1 MAPFVIRKTWF
12 KKTGGSKKKNTTL
25 STNASTCTSTSS
37 PPMLMPSYHTKGQ
50 QHHIFTT
57 QSTTALALSK
67 RQPFATSPISPPG
80 TTLSGTTTLI
90 NNTTTPMNKMSSP
103 SSANT
108 GIACA
113 SLPHLPYSHPAHK
126 HSNTVSAPINSCT
139 TRFRSGS
146 GNDIPEDS
154 SPWTAASA
162 HHMQPQL
169 SNQLVSE
176 SIRAN
181 SRARRYLAR
190 VQTSFNRSTQHLY
203 QQTQP
208 YQPPEDTYQLER
220 QSSQGSRFRPS
231 LENVRGLETVAQ
243 EYARTIKALWQM
255 VEEEELSQRLADATP
270 AEREWIIMH
279 HSNQS
284 ETSTLAS
291 CYYIPNQLINAT
303 KEHFRYS
310 HDSHASDDSRN
321 GAAEPS
327 SSSSRSNSR
336 LSYVADPVYNYNK
349 NHFTKHSQSDHH
361 QYLHQQ
367 PPLSPIRETHMAHS
381 SHSPKSQTTATSR
394 SPCRVHPDTQTSP
407 SGKDKETDGFFL
419 DGTIQRRGT
428 NVSDKVKLSAMEL
441 QKRDNYTL
449 QQRIDLEED
458 WRMQAKLL
466 QSNVTPRQVK
476 NNITSKLVSPTRPRH
491 PYYYYHQQQQ
501 QQQQQPEPH
510 SHYLVYHDG
519 KFPEYEPAAHCS
531 QYDLKEE
538 LPDSDSED
546 VLQTVYFSKQ
556 EVDEDEHET
565 YQDGAVLERSR
576 RELESLEHHLGFLG
590 LQRFD
595 LNSSL
600 YASEGDS
607 LDYEE
612 IAEPEYSDAVLGVAH
627 KVGVRESRL
636 FYHVRDGPRQ
646 IEVI

>member
-1 MAPFVIRKTWF
+1 M
-12 KKTGGSKKKNTTL
+12 
-25 STNASTCTSTSS
+25 
-37 PPMLMPSYHTKGQ
+37 
-50 QHHIFTT
+50 
-57 QSTTALALSK
+57 
-67 RQPFATSPISPPG
+67 QPFATSPISPPG

-90 NNTTTPMNKMSSP
+90 NNTTTPMNKMSNT

-126 HSNTVSAPINSCT
+126 PHPNTVSAPINTNTSYK

-146 GNDIPEDS
+146 GSDIPQHS

-169 SNQLVSE
+169 SNQLASE
-176 SIRAN
+176 SIRAS

-208 YQPPEDTYQLER
+208 YQPPEETYQLER

-231 LENVRGLETVAQ
+231 MENVRGLETVAQ

-270 AEREWIIMH
+270 EEREWIIMH

-310 HDSHASDDSRN
+310 HDSNASDDSRN
-321 GAAEPS
+321 SAAEP

-361 QYLHQQ
+361 QYQYQQ

-407 SGKDKETDGFFL
+407 SGKDKEADFFL

-428 NVSDKVKLSAMEL
+428 NVSDK
-441 QKRDNYTL
+441 
-449 QQRIDLEED
+449 
-458 WRMQAKLL
+458 AKLL

-476 NNITSKLVSPTRPRH
+476 SNITSKLASPTRPRH

-501 QQQQQPEPH
+501 QQQQQSEH
-510 SHYLVYHDG
+510 DSHYLVYHDG
-519 KFPEYEPAAHCS
+519 KFPEYEPAAHCT

-538 LPDSDSED
+538 IPDSDSED
-546 VLQTVYFSKQ
+546 IIQTVYFSKQ
-556 EVDEDEHET
+556 EVDEDDDEDET
-565 YQDGAVLERSR
+565 YKDAAVLERSR
-576 RELESLEHHLGFLG
+576 RELANLEQHLGFLG

-595 LNSSL
+595 LNGSL
-600 YASEGDS
+600 YASDAHGAPFCEGDS
-607 LDYEE
+607 LVYEE
-612 IAEPEYSDAVLGVAH
+612 IAEPEYSDVVLGVAH

-636 FYHVRDGPRQ
+636 FYHVRDGSRQ